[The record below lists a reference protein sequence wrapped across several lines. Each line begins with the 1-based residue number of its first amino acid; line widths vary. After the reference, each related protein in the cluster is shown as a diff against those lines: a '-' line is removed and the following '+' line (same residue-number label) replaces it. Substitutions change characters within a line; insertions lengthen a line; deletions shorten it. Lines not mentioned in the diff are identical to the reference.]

1 MLQTILQ
8 QLVPPLIDAVVPLL
22 LAFLSAVILRLTGF
36 EIEAKHRAALQSALA
51 NAAKLLLMPGTSVD
65 DAIDYV
71 ERSVPDALTRFKA
84 RDRPRIAELLAPHI
98 AALSLSGP
106 AASKE
111 PAGA

>member
-1 MLQTILQ
+1 MSQMILQ
-8 QLVPPLIDAVVPLL
+8 QLLPPLVEALVPIL
-22 LAFLSAVILRLTGF
+22 LALLSALVFRFTGI

-51 NAAKLLLMPGTSVD
+51 NAAKLLLVRGTTVD

-98 AALSLSGP
+98 AALPLSGP
-106 AASKE
+106 AAPKG